1 MLAWLFENGFMPHGH
16 CYFWRPDILWL
27 HVVSDAIIA
36 TAYFSIPITLLY
48 FLRRRPDIPFP
59 AMIVLFATF
68 IVLCGT
74 GHIFEIWTIWNPVYA
89 MQGAEK
95 AATAVVSIMT
105 AIAMIP
111 IIPQVLA
118 MRTPA
123 ELQKEVNRAVDQLHE
138 TQDRLVRNE
147 KMASLGALVA
157 GVSHEIN
164 TPVGIGVTA
173 ASGLHE
179 HARRLKR
186 LYADD
191 ALKKSDLDNF
201 LQLTSESTDIIL
213 RNLQR
218 AADLIQSFKQVAV
231 DQASGERRQFAM
243 RRYLE
248 EVLRSLGPKLKRTP
262 HAVNVDCDETL
273 VLDSYPGALAQVL
286 TNLISNS
293 LVHAFPDGRT
303 GRIDIAVRRLSDQ
316 VRLEYADDGAGIPP
330 EHLRRVFDPFFT
342 TKRGSGGS
350 GLGMH
355 IVYNLVT
362 QMLGGTI
369 DIASTVGRGTR
380 VTVTFPQQV
389 QQAAA

>member
-1 MLAWLFENGFMPHGH
+1 MLAWLFEKGFMPHGH
-16 CYFWRPDILWL
+16 CYYWRPDILWL
-27 HVVSDAIIA
+27 HVISDGIIA
-36 TAYFSIPITLLY
+36 LAYFSIPITLLY

-59 AMIVLFATF
+59 AMIALFAIF

-74 GHIFEIWTIWNPVYA
+74 GHVIEIWTVWNPVYA

-95 AATAVVSIMT
+95 AATALASIFT
-105 AIAMIP
+105 AVAMVP

-123 ELQKEVNRAVDQLHE
+123 ELQQAVNRAVNQLHE

-173 ASGLHE
+173 ASALQE
-179 HARRLKR
+179 QSARIAREF
-186 LYADD
+186 AAGD
-191 ALKKSDLDNF
+191 LKKSELEHF
-201 LQLTSESTDIIL
+201 LQVSAETSVIIL

-218 AADLIQSFKQVAV
+218 AADLLEALDQVG
-231 DQASGERRQFAM
+231 GERRQFAL
-243 RRYLE
+243 RAYLD
-248 EVLRSLGPKLKRTP
+248 EVLLSLRPKLRRVP
-262 HAVNVDCDETL
+262 HQVSVDCPHGL
-273 VLDSYPGALAQVL
+273 VLDTYPGALAQVL
-286 TNLISNS
+286 TNLITNT
-293 LVHAFPDGRT
+293 LVHAFPDGRA
-303 GRIDIAVRRLSDQ
+303 GRIDIAVRHDSGA
-316 VRLEYADDGAGIPP
+316 VRLDYSDDGIGMPP
-330 EHLRRVFDPFFT
+330 ENLRRVFDPFFT
-342 TKRGSGGS
+342 TKRGTGGT

-369 DIASTVGRGTR
+369 EVSSTVGQGTR
-380 VTVTFPQQV
+380 VVVLFPAEV
-389 QQAAA
+389 QKAAA